1 MFYDRFSNKSSELFL
16 LSQKEAESLGH
27 AEIDPE
33 HFLLALLKDATNDIS
48 ILLRNQF
55 DIDYVRVRNEIINL
69 IGTGFGQRPSP
80 QPSLKFRKILEKAYE
95 DARLLNIQHI
105 EIEHIV
111 LAILQ
116 DRQNLVYKVFHQM
129 SVEPD
134 LLVKEFQERLD
145 ASFIDEK
152 QTKTVKNDYILKQLE
167 EFGVILN
174 EQAIKGKLDPV
185 LCRDKEIERIM
196 QVLVRRKKNNP
207 VLIGEP
213 GVGKT
218 AIVEGLTQKIVKQQ
232 VPENLKNRIIFS
244 LDIAS
249 LIAGTK
255 YRGEFEKR
263 LKKLLLFLVQEP
275 NIIVF
280 IDEIHT
286 IVGAGAA
293 EGAVDAANILKPAL
307 SRGEFRCIGAT
318 TPDEYRKYI
327 ETDGGLERRFQ
338 KLYIQEPTMDETLE
352 ILKGLKSRYE
362 KHHNVRYTDEALQ
375 ESVRLSRTYI
385 SDHFLPDMAI
395 DVIDEA
401 GARKRLK
408 ILMIPEEL
416 RVKEEKIEEVKRQR
430 NQATL
435 EKNFLFM
442 KKLMMDERELVLD
455 YNRELQQWKANADSS
470 IELVDYEDVAL
481 IVSNWT
487 GIPLTK
493 LEEDEVTKLLHVEET
508 LHKRVVGQN
517 EAIAAISKAI
527 RRTRSGLKDPKRP
540 SGSFLFLGPTGV
552 GKTEL
557 AKTLSEALFG
567 NEKNLVRFD
576 MSEYMERFALS
587 RLIGAPPGYIGYDE
601 GGSLTEIIRRRP
613 YSVVLFDEIEKA
625 HPDVYNILL
634 QIMDEG
640 RLTDS
645 RGRNIDFR
653 NTILIM
659 TSNIG
664 GEIINRSK
672 NTVGFGVVES
682 EEEAYQEM
690 KRTVIDEVKKV
701 FRPEF
706 LNRLDETIV
715 FHQLTKDHVAQ
726 VVDILISQLEERL
739 SSKNITFELKQ
750 PVRDFLVDKGFD
762 KQLGARP
769 LKRAIQRY
777 VEDPLAEELLQKHID
792 PGSTV
797 VIYLNAKGE
806 VSIKKKK
813 ERDGQKPEL
822 ISSSSHLS

>member
-1 MFYDRFSNKSSELFL
+1 MFYDRFSNKASELFL

-33 HFLLALLKDATNDIS
+33 HFLLALLKDPTHEIS
-48 ILLRNQF
+48 ILLKSQF
-55 DIDYVRVRNEIINL
+55 GIDYVRIRNEIINMV
-69 IGTGFGQRPSP
+69 GTGFGQRASP

-105 EIEHIV
+105 EIEHII

-116 DRQNLVYKVFHQM
+116 DRQNLVYKVFAQI
-129 SVEPD
+129 SVEP
-134 LLVKEFQERLD
+134 LMLVKEFQERLD
-145 ASFIDEK
+145 SAFLEEK
-152 QTKTVKNDYILKQLE
+152 QTKAVKNDYILKQLE
-167 EFGVILN
+167 EFGVNLN
-174 EQAIKGKLDPV
+174 DQALKGKLDPV

-196 QVLVRRKKNNP
+196 QVLARRKKNNP

-218 AIVEGLTQKIVKQQ
+218 AIVEGLTQKIVNQQ

-293 EGAVDAANILKPAL
+293 EGAVDAANILKPGL
-307 SRGEFRCIGAT
+307 SRGDFRCIGAT

-375 ESVRLSRTYI
+375 ESVRLSRTYV

-401 GARKRLK
+401 GASKRLK
-408 ILMIPEEL
+408 TLMIPDALKE
-416 RVKEEKIEEVKRQR
+416 KEERIEEVKRQR

-442 KKLMMDERELVLD
+442 KKLMMDERELVLE
-455 YNRELQQWKANADSS
+455 YNRELQLWKANTKSV
-470 IELVDYEDVAL
+470 IEVVDHEDVAK
-481 IVSNWT
+481 IISNWT

-493 LEEDEVTKLLHVEET
+493 LEEDEVTKLLNVEDT

-517 EAIAAISKAI
+517 EAIEAISKAI

-634 QIMDEG
+634 QILDEG

-645 RGRNIDFR
+645 RGRNVDFR

-672 NTVGFGVVES
+672 ATVGFGVFES

-690 KRTVIDEVKKV
+690 KRTVLNEVKKV

-706 LNRLDETIV
+706 LNRLDEIIV
-715 FHQLTKDHVAQ
+715 FHQLTKDHIFQ
-726 VVDILISQLEERL
+726 VVDIMISQLEERL
-739 SSKNITFELKQ
+739 AAKNITFELKQ
-750 PVRDFLVDKGFD
+750 NVREFLVEKGFD

-769 LKRAIQRY
+769 LKRAIQKY
-777 VEDPLAEELLQKHID
+777 IEDPLSEELLLKRIE
-792 PGSTV
+792 PGSV
-797 VIYLNAKGE
+797 VILYMNAKGE
-806 VSIKKKK
+806 ISFKKKK
-813 ERDGQKPEL
+813 DKENHKPEL
-822 ISSSSHLS
+822 VSSSSHLP

>member
-1 MFYDRFSNKSSELFL
+1 MFYDRFSSKASELFL
-16 LSQKEAESLGH
+16 LSQKEAELLGH
-27 AEIDPE
+27 PEIDSE
-33 HFLLALLKDATNDIS
+33 HFLLALLKDPTNEICV
-48 ILLRNQF
+48 LLKNQY
-55 DIDYVRVRNEIINL
+55 DIDYDRMKNEIVNFV
-69 IGTGFGQRPSP
+69 GTGFAQRPSP
-80 QPSLKFRKILEKAYE
+80 QPSAKLRKILEKAYE
-95 DARLLNIQHI
+95 EVRLLNIQHI
-105 EIEHIV
+105 EVEHIL

-116 DRQNLVYKVFHQM
+116 ERQNLVIKILNQLN
-129 SVEPD
+129 VEPEV
-134 LLVKEFQERLD
+134 LVKEFEERLD
-145 ASFIDEK
+145 TNYQDDRQAK
-152 QTKTVKNDYILKQLE
+152 QTKNDYIFKQLE
-167 EFGVILN
+167 EFGVNLN
-174 EQAIKGKLDPV
+174 EYALKGKLDPV
-185 LCRDKEIERIM
+185 ICRENEIERIM
-196 QVLVRRKKNNP
+196 QVLARRKKNNP

-218 AIVEGLTQKIVKQQ
+218 AIVEGLTQRIVAQQ
-232 VPENLKNRIIFS
+232 VPENLKNRVIFS

-249 LIAGTK
+249 LVAGTK

-263 LKKLLLFLVQEP
+263 LKKLLLYLVQEP

-327 ETDGGLERRFQ
+327 EKDGGLERRFQ
-338 KLYIQEPTMDETLE
+338 KLYIQEPTVEDTLE
-352 ILKGLKSRYE
+352 ILKGLRSRYE
-362 KHHNVRYTDEALQ
+362 THHKVRYTDEALQ

-385 SDHFLPDMAI
+385 SEHFLPDMAI

-408 ILMIPEEL
+408 TLMIPPEL
-416 RVKEEKIEEVKRQR
+416 KQKEEKIEEIKRQR

-435 EKNFLFM
+435 EKNFMFM
-442 KKLMMDERELVLD
+442 KKLMMDEREMVLE
-455 YNRELQQWKANADSS
+455 YNREFQQWKNRIESS
-470 IELVDYEDVAL
+470 VEVVDHDDVA
-481 IVSNWT
+481 IVVSNWT
-487 GIPLTK
+487 GIPLTR
-493 LEEDEVTKLLHVEET
+493 LEESEVSKLLNIESI
-508 LHKRVVGQN
+508 LHERVVGQN
-517 EAIAAISKAI
+517 EAIEAVAKAI
-527 RRTRSGLKDPKRP
+527 RRTRSGLKDPRRP
-540 SGSFLFLGPTGV
+540 SGTFLFLGPTGV

-567 NEKNLVRFD
+567 NEKSLVRFD

-601 GGSLTEIIRRRP
+601 GGSLTEVIRRKP
-613 YSVVLFDEIEKA
+613 YSVILFDEIEKA

-645 RGRNIDFR
+645 GGRNVDFR

-672 NTVGFGVVES
+672 NTVGFGIAES
-682 EEEAYQEM
+682 EEEAYEDM

-706 LNRLDETIV
+706 LNRLDEIIV
-715 FHQLTKDHVAQ
+715 FHQLTREHIYS
-726 VVDILISQLEERL
+726 VVDIMISDLEKRL
-739 SSKNITFELKQ
+739 ASKNITFELKQ
-750 PVRDFLVDKGFD
+750 PVKDYLVDKGFD
-762 KQLGARP
+762 KQFGARP

-777 VEDPLAEELLQKHID
+777 IEDPLSEEILKKQIES
-792 PGSTV
+792 GNV
-797 VIYLNAKGE
+797 VIIFMNAKGE
-806 VSIKKKK
+806 VIFKRKREK
-813 ERDGQKPEL
+813 EIQKPEL
-822 ISSSSHLS
+822 ISSESIG

>member
-1 MFYDRFSNKSSELFL
+1 
-16 LSQKEAESLGH
+16 
-27 AEIDPE
+27 
-33 HFLLALLKDATNDIS
+33 
-48 ILLRNQF
+48 
-55 DIDYVRVRNEIINL
+55 
-69 IGTGFGQRPSP
+69 
-80 QPSLKFRKILEKAYE
+80 
-95 DARLLNIQHI
+95 
-105 EIEHIV
+105 
-111 LAILQ
+111 
-116 DRQNLVYKVFHQM
+116 
-129 SVEPD
+129 
-134 LLVKEFQERLD
+134 
-145 ASFIDEK
+145 
-152 QTKTVKNDYILKQLE
+152 
-167 EFGVILN
+167 
-174 EQAIKGKLDPV
+174 
-185 LCRDKEIERIM
+185 
-196 QVLVRRKKNNP
+196 
-207 VLIGEP
+207 GEP

-218 AIVEGLTQKIVKQQ
+218 AIVEGLTQKIVNQQ

-293 EGAVDAANILKPAL
+293 EGAVDAANILKPGL
-307 SRGEFRCIGAT
+307 SRGDFRCIGAT

-375 ESVRLSRTYI
+375 ESVRLSRTYV

-401 GARKRLK
+401 GASKRLK
-408 ILMIPEEL
+408 TLMIPDALKE
-416 RVKEEKIEEVKRQR
+416 KEERIEEVKRQR

-442 KKLMMDERELVLD
+442 KKLMMDERELVLE
-455 YNRELQQWKANADSS
+455 YNRELQLWKANTKSV
-470 IELVDYEDVAL
+470 IEVVDHEDVAK
-481 IVSNWT
+481 IISNWT

-493 LEEDEVTKLLHVEET
+493 LEEDEVTKLLNVEDT

-517 EAIAAISKAI
+517 EAIEAISKAI

-634 QIMDEG
+634 QILDEG

-645 RGRNIDFR
+645 RGRNVDFR

-672 NTVGFGVVES
+672 ATVGFGVFES

-690 KRTVIDEVKKV
+690 KRTVLNEVKKV

-706 LNRLDETIV
+706 LNRLDEIIV
-715 FHQLTKDHVAQ
+715 FHQLTKDHIFQ
-726 VVDILISQLEERL
+726 VVDIMISQLEERL
-739 SSKNITFELKQ
+739 AAKNITFELKQ
-750 PVRDFLVDKGFD
+750 NVREFLVEKGFD

-769 LKRAIQRY
+769 LKRAIQKY
-777 VEDPLAEELLQKHID
+777 IEDPLSEELLLKRIE
-792 PGSTV
+792 PGSV
-797 VIYLNAKGE
+797 VILYMNAKGE
-806 VSIKKKK
+806 ISFKKKK
-813 ERDGQKPEL
+813 DKENHKPEL
-822 ISSSSHLS
+822 VSSSSLLP

>member
-1 MFYDRFSNKSSELFL
+1 
-16 LSQKEAESLGH
+16 
-27 AEIDPE
+27 
-33 HFLLALLKDATNDIS
+33 
-48 ILLRNQF
+48 
-55 DIDYVRVRNEIINL
+55 
-69 IGTGFGQRPSP
+69 
-80 QPSLKFRKILEKAYE
+80 
-95 DARLLNIQHI
+95 
-105 EIEHIV
+105 
-111 LAILQ
+111 
-116 DRQNLVYKVFHQM
+116 
-129 SVEPD
+129 
-134 LLVKEFQERLD
+134 
-145 ASFIDEK
+145 
-152 QTKTVKNDYILKQLE
+152 
-167 EFGVILN
+167 
-174 EQAIKGKLDPV
+174 
-185 LCRDKEIERIM
+185 
-196 QVLVRRKKNNP
+196 
-207 VLIGEP
+207 
-213 GVGKT
+213 
-218 AIVEGLTQKIVKQQ
+218 
-232 VPENLKNRIIFS
+232 
-244 LDIAS
+244 
-249 LIAGTK
+249 
-255 YRGEFEKR
+255 
-263 LKKLLLFLVQEP
+263 LVQEP

-293 EGAVDAANILKPAL
+293 EGAVDAANILKPGL
-307 SRGEFRCIGAT
+307 SRGDFRCIGAT

-375 ESVRLSRTYI
+375 ESVRLSRTYV

-401 GARKRLK
+401 GASKRLK
-408 ILMIPEEL
+408 TLMIPDALKE
-416 RVKEEKIEEVKRQR
+416 KEERIEEVKRQR

-442 KKLMMDERELVLD
+442 KKLMMDERELVLE
-455 YNRELQQWKANADSS
+455 YNRELQLWKANTKSV
-470 IELVDYEDVAL
+470 IEVVDHEDVAK
-481 IVSNWT
+481 IISNWT

-493 LEEDEVTKLLHVEET
+493 LEEDEVTKLLNVEDT

-517 EAIAAISKAI
+517 EAIEAISKAI

-634 QIMDEG
+634 QILDEG

-645 RGRNIDFR
+645 RGRNVDFR

-672 NTVGFGVVES
+672 ATVGFGVFES

-690 KRTVIDEVKKV
+690 KRTVLNEVKKV

-706 LNRLDETIV
+706 LNRLDEIIV
-715 FHQLTKDHVAQ
+715 FHQLTKDHIFQ
-726 VVDILISQLEERL
+726 VVDIMISQLEERL
-739 SSKNITFELKQ
+739 AAKNITFELKQ
-750 PVRDFLVDKGFD
+750 NVREFLVEKGFD

-769 LKRAIQRY
+769 LKRAIQKY
-777 VEDPLAEELLQKHID
+777 IEDPLSEELLLKRIE
-792 PGSTV
+792 PGSV
-797 VIYLNAKGE
+797 VILYMNAKGE
-806 VSIKKKK
+806 ISFKKKK
-813 ERDGQKPEL
+813 DKENHKPEL
-822 ISSSSHLS
+822 VSSSSLLP

>member
-1 MFYDRFSNKSSELFL
+1 
-16 LSQKEAESLGH
+16 
-27 AEIDPE
+27 
-33 HFLLALLKDATNDIS
+33 
-48 ILLRNQF
+48 
-55 DIDYVRVRNEIINL
+55 
-69 IGTGFGQRPSP
+69 
-80 QPSLKFRKILEKAYE
+80 
-95 DARLLNIQHI
+95 
-105 EIEHIV
+105 
-111 LAILQ
+111 
-116 DRQNLVYKVFHQM
+116 
-129 SVEPD
+129 
-134 LLVKEFQERLD
+134 
-145 ASFIDEK
+145 
-152 QTKTVKNDYILKQLE
+152 
-167 EFGVILN
+167 
-174 EQAIKGKLDPV
+174 
-185 LCRDKEIERIM
+185 
-196 QVLVRRKKNNP
+196 
-207 VLIGEP
+207 
-213 GVGKT
+213 
-218 AIVEGLTQKIVKQQ
+218 
-232 VPENLKNRIIFS
+232 
-244 LDIAS
+244 
-249 LIAGTK
+249 
-255 YRGEFEKR
+255 
-263 LKKLLLFLVQEP
+263 
-275 NIIVF
+275 F

-293 EGAVDAANILKPAL
+293 EGAVDAANILKPGL
-307 SRGEFRCIGAT
+307 SRGDFRCIGAT

-375 ESVRLSRTYI
+375 ESVRLSRTYV

-401 GARKRLK
+401 GASKRLK
-408 ILMIPEEL
+408 TLMIPDALKE
-416 RVKEEKIEEVKRQR
+416 KEERIEEVKRQR

-442 KKLMMDERELVLD
+442 KKLMMDERELVLE
-455 YNRELQQWKANADSS
+455 YNRELQLWKANTKSV
-470 IELVDYEDVAL
+470 IEVVDHEDVAK
-481 IVSNWT
+481 IISNWT

-493 LEEDEVTKLLHVEET
+493 LEEDEVTKLLNVEDT

-517 EAIAAISKAI
+517 EAIEAISKAI

-634 QIMDEG
+634 QILDEG

-645 RGRNIDFR
+645 RGRNVDFR

-672 NTVGFGVVES
+672 ATVGFGVFES

-690 KRTVIDEVKKV
+690 KRTVLNEVKKV

-706 LNRLDETIV
+706 LNRLDEIIV
-715 FHQLTKDHVAQ
+715 FHQLTKDHIFQ
-726 VVDILISQLEERL
+726 VVDIMISQLEERL
-739 SSKNITFELKQ
+739 AAKNITFELKQ
-750 PVRDFLVDKGFD
+750 NVREFLVEKGFD

-769 LKRAIQRY
+769 LKRAIQKY
-777 VEDPLAEELLQKHID
+777 IEDPLSEELLLKRIE
-792 PGSTV
+792 PGSV
-797 VIYLNAKGE
+797 VILYMNAKGE
-806 VSIKKKK
+806 ISFKKKK
-813 ERDGQKPEL
+813 DKENHKPEL
-822 ISSSSHLS
+822 VSSSSLLP